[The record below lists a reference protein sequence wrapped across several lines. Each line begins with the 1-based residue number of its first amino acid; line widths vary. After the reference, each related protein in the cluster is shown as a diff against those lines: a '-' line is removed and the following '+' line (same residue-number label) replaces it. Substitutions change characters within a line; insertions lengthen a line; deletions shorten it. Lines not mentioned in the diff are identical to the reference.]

1 MTSKTRS
8 ELAERSVNDVI
19 ARFPESVAVFNA
31 FGIDACC
38 GGAES
43 VTEAARRDGADP
55 EALVT
60 ALLGIA
66 ATSAAA
72 ERAGRT

>member
-1 MTSKTRS
+1 MTRQTRS
-8 ELAERSVNDVI
+8 QLADRSVNDVI
-19 ARFPESVAVFNA
+19 ARFPDTIAVFNA

-43 VTEAARRDGADP
+43 VTDAARRDGADP

-66 ATSAAA
+66 AASVQA
-72 ERAGRT
+72 EPT

>member
-1 MTSKTRS
+1 MTSQTRS
-8 ELAERSVNDVI
+8 QLADRSVNDVI
-19 ARFPESVAVFNA
+19 ARFPDTIAVFNA

-43 VTEAARRDGADP
+43 VTDAARRDGADP

-66 ATSAAA
+66 AASVQA
-72 ERAGRT
+72 EAT